1 MATRIETSFTNLDET
16 LIKTGGIREVL
27 ITKLHKAIAEYDFA
41 IKNTTPEERDSFMS
55 VVNSLEGILRG
66 KEKAALDNVKLSLMD
81 KTTTDNHNT
90 SQAVTELLKLINP
103 SVYQA
108 ISNPIDHADTTKK
121 LEESFDKS
129 GETILDGELQ
139 TIEG

>member
-1 MATRIETSFTNLDET
+1 MATRIETSFTKLDEA
-16 LIKTGGIREVL
+16 LINTGGIREVL
-27 ITKLHKAIAEYDFA
+27 ITKLHKAISEYDFTIA
-41 IKNTTPEERDSFMS
+41 KSTPEERDSFMS

-66 KEKAALDNVKLSLMD
+66 KEKAALDNVKLSLLD

-90 SQAVTELLKLINP
+90 SQAVAELLKLINP
-103 SVYQA
+103 SIYQS
-108 ISNPIDHADTTKK
+108 ISNPIDHESTSQK

-129 GETILDGELQ
+129 GEIILDGELQ